1 METHLPHPH
10 LQVVASFYA
19 FLQGQELHGS
29 FLAFSAVERINLSL
43 FFFLFM
49 FCFALLLCGQ
59 FRF

>member
-19 FLQGQELHGS
+19 FLQGKELHGS
-29 FLAFSAVERINLSL
+29 FLAFSAVERISR
-43 FFFLFM
+43 FLFT

-59 FRF
+59 FQF